1 MKDKKDA
8 AQTGKSYA
16 ARVRAIKH
24 STIILRT
31 KRHVVKVD
39 AEEFGYVIGGLLLG
53 MGLLAMFIIIP
64 ISFGGCV

>member
-39 AEEFGYVIGGLLLG
+39 TEQLGYVIGGLLLG
-53 MGLLAMFIIIP
+53 LGVLIMSILLP
-64 ISFGGCV
+64 ITFGGY